1 MGVMVVTENKEK
13 MSILGLLFSDYDFIS
28 LFKMKSKSVNKEE
41 YIKFLMET
49 FKKIDNEYSL
59 IDDEEKKIIAKNK
72 INDIVSRLDLNS
84 DEINL
89 NNYSWYEQEDTKK
102 LALKR

>member
-1 MGVMVVTENKEK
+1 MVVTENKEK

-72 INDIVSRLDLNS
+72 INDIVSKLDLNS

>member
-1 MGVMVVTENKEK
+1 MVVTENKEK

-28 LFKMKSKSVNKEE
+28 LFKMKSKLVNKEE
-41 YIKFLMET
+41 YINFLKET

-72 INDIVSRLDLNS
+72 INDIVSRLDLDG
-84 DEINL
+84 DEIDL
-89 NNYSWYEQEDTKK
+89 NNYSWYEQ
-102 LALKR
+102 

>member
-1 MGVMVVTENKEK
+1 MVVTENKEK
-13 MSILGLLFSDYDFIS
+13 MSILGLLFSDYDFTS

-41 YIKFLMET
+41 YIKSLMGT

-102 LALKR
+102 LSLRK

>member
-1 MGVMVVTENKEK
+1 MVVTENKEK

-41 YIKFLMET
+41 YIKSLMET
-49 FKKIDNEYSL
+49 FKKIDNDYSL

>member
-1 MGVMVVTENKEK
+1 MVVTENKEK

-72 INDIVSRLDLNS
+72 INDIVSRLDLDG
-84 DEINL
+84 DEIDL
-89 NNYSWYEQEDTKK
+89 NNYSWYEQEGTKK
-102 LALKR
+102 IALKR

>member
-1 MGVMVVTENKEK
+1 MVVTENKEK
-13 MSILGLLFSDYDFIS
+13 MSILGLLFSDYDFTS

-89 NNYSWYEQEDTKK
+89 NNYSWYEQEGTKK
-102 LALKR
+102 LALRK

>member
-1 MGVMVVTENKEK
+1 MVVTENKEK

-41 YIKFLMET
+41 YISFLKET

-89 NNYSWYEQEDTKK
+89 SNYSWYEQEDTKK

>member
-1 MGVMVVTENKEK
+1 MVVTENKEK

-102 LALKR
+102 LELKK

>member
-1 MGVMVVTENKEK
+1 MVVTENKEK

-72 INDIVSRLDLNS
+72 INDIVSGLDLNS

>member
-1 MGVMVVTENKEK
+1 MVVTENKEK

-41 YIKFLMET
+41 YIKSLMET

-72 INDIVSRLDLNS
+72 TNDIVSRLDLNS

-89 NNYSWYEQEDTKK
+89 NNYSWYEQGDTKK

>member
-1 MGVMVVTENKEK
+1 MVVTENKEE

-41 YIKFLMET
+41 YIKFLKET

-89 NNYSWYEQEDTKK
+89 NNYSWYEQEDPKK

>member
-1 MGVMVVTENKEK
+1 MVVTENKEK

-84 DEINL
+84 EEINL

>member
-1 MGVMVVTENKEK
+1 MVVTENKEK
-13 MSILGLLFSDYDFIS
+13 MSILGLLFSDYDFTI

-49 FKKIDNEYSL
+49 FKKIDNEYLL

-72 INDIVSRLDLNS
+72 INDIVSRLDLDG

>member
-1 MGVMVVTENKEK
+1 M
-13 MSILGLLFSDYDFIS
+13 LL
-28 LFKMKSKSVNKEE
+28 E
-41 YIKFLMET
+41 
-49 FKKIDNEYSL
+49 
-59 IDDEEKKIIAKNK
+59 NK

-102 LALKR
+102 LSLKR

>member
-1 MGVMVVTENKEK
+1 MVVTENKEK

-59 IDDEEKKIIAKNK
+59 IDDEEKKIITKNK

-89 NNYSWYEQEDTKK
+89 NNYSWYEQGIQKN
-102 LALKR
+102 

>member
-1 MGVMVVTENKEK
+1 MVVTENKEK

-41 YIKFLMET
+41 YISFLKET

>member
-1 MGVMVVTENKEK
+1 MVVTENKEK
-13 MSILGLLFSDYDFIS
+13 MSILGLLFSDYDFTI

-49 FKKIDNEYSL
+49 FKKIDNEYLL

-72 INDIVSRLDLNS
+72 INDIVSRLNLNS

-89 NNYSWYEQEDTKK
+89 NNYSWYEQENTKK